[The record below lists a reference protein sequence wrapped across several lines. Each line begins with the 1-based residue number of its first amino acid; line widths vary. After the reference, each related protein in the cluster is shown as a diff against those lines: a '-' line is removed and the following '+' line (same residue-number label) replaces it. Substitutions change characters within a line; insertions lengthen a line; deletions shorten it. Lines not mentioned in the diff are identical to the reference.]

1 MSIKKFVNDKPL
13 WDSFVET
20 LDVKINSAQRRLE
33 QESTIEGVYRIQ
45 GEIAS
50 LRKLA
55 YLRDEVN
62 GPKSQKKTRS

>member
-1 MSIKKFVNDKPL
+1 MSIKKFMNDKPL
-13 WDSFVET
+13 WDSFVEV
-20 LDVKINSAQRRLE
+20 LDVKISSAQRRLE

-45 GEIAS
+45 GEIAA

-62 GPKSQKKTRS
+62 GPNR

>member
-1 MSIKKFVNDKPL
+1 MSNKKFVNDKPL
-13 WDSFVET
+13 WDSFVEV
-20 LDVKINSAQRRLE
+20 LDVKISSAQRRLE

-45 GEIAS
+45 GEIAA

-62 GPKSQKKTRS
+62 GPNR